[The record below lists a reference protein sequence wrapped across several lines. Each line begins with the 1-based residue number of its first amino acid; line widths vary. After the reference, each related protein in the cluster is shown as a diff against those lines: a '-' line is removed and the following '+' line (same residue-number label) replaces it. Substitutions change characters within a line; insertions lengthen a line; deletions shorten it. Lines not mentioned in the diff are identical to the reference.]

1 MAGAVVV
8 NDKRVSEHVEVEG
21 VIGGPRASAAYVLI
35 VHHPHMLADGRT
47 EHWVRRDR
55 VRRVVDPGAS
65 GAAKGQ
71 ASSQT
76 GAGNATA
83 AGAAKGGA
91 KGAAKGAAK
100 GGAAAAGVSASN
112 PDSPPDAPPQGSAH
126 PDARMRDLYLHAP
139 W

>member
-1 MAGAVVV
+1 VV

-35 VHHPHMLADGRT
+35 VHHPHMLADGKT

-55 VRRVVDPGAS
+55 VRRVADPGAS

-76 GAGNATA
+76 GAGNAT
-83 AGAAKGGA
+83 
-91 KGAAKGAAK
+91 GAAK
-100 GGAAAAGVSASN
+100 GGAANGGGNAAAAGGSASN
-112 PDSPPDAPPQGSAH
+112 PDAPPKAPLEG
-126 PDARMRDLYLHAP
+126 MHA
-139 W
+139 